1 MSREARALD
10 LLREHWVD
18 IIITDINMPTM
29 DGEQFVRKLQDDD
42 LLRTIPVLVVSTDG
56 SEQRVERMMSLGAAG
71 YVKKPFS
78 PEALRKRMEEL
89 LGVSND

>member
-1 MSREARALD
+1 
-10 LLREHWVD
+10 
-18 IIITDINMPTM
+18 
-29 DGEQFVRKLQDDD
+29 
-42 LLRTIPVLVVSTDG
+42 
-56 SEQRVERMMSLGAAG
+56 MSLGAAG